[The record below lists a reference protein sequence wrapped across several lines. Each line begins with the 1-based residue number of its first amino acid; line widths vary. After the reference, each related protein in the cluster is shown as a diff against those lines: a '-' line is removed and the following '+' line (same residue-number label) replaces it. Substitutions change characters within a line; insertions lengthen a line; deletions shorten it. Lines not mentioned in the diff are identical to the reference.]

1 MQRVSF
7 HFQSGGYMTDDSAQ
21 RYDTQVEVLF
31 KASRNCRV
39 YSSVM

>member
-21 RYDTQVEVLF
+21 RYETQVEVLF
-31 KASRNCRV
+31 NGYWLRV
-39 YSSVM
+39 FLID